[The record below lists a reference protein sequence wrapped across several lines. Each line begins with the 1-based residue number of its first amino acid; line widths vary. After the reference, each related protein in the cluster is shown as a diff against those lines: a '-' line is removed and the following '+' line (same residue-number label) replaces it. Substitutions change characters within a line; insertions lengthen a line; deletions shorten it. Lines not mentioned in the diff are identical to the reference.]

1 MEMILKLLKMIIKK
15 KKIENEN
22 QKKIVLIHI
31 ILANLQLYV
40 FDYVENILFIIYIF
54 NSKIKLKINICFNIN
69 LIDMHFFALIIIIN
83 Q

>member
-22 QKKIVLIHI
+22 QKKIVIIHI

-40 FDYVENILFIIYIF
+40 FDYVENILFIIYYLYI
-54 NSKIKLKINICFNIN
+54 
-69 LIDMHFFALIIIIN
+69 
-83 Q
+83 

>member
-40 FDYVENILFIIYIF
+40 FDYVENILFIIFIDF
-54 NSKIKLKINICFNIN
+54 LFDIKKFLLKKKNIVF
-69 LIDMHFFALIIIIN
+69 
-83 Q
+83 